1 MGAGFCQSR
10 TALALRRNITGF
22 SDIFSNGRRIYD
34 NKRYCCRT
42 FAMEGAMA
50 FYFWKGLEKMKV
62 AAAYIR
68 VSTEEQTELSPDSQL
83 REIRKYAGL
92 HGLDLPEEYIYTDEG
107 ISGKHVE
114 KRAGF
119 NRMLLAARQKPK
131 PFDVILLWKF
141 SRFARNR
148 QDSIVYKSML
158 RKQLGIDVVS
168 ITENLGDDK
177 TSILIEA
184 LIEAMDEYYSVNLAE
199 EVQRGMKEAIT
210 RGKPISSPPFG
221 YRMEHG
227 EFCPDP
233 QTAPVVL
240 LIFELFCGG
249 ESLPG
254 IAEHLNRAGI
264 QTTRAKP
271 FTSRSVRYILAN
283 PTYLGKLRWKDGE
296 QHEAVVLDGMHPP
309 LISES
314 LWKEAQQLLSLSFP
328 KPSHARQPVA
338 SDSLLHGLLRCGS
351 CGGALSYIP
360 SNHGYQCCN
369 YARGLCNTSHYLSE
383 QKAGQLILNHLME
396 LYAPLSFHYQPNASN
411 SHFKALSAF
420 FQQRDALQA
429 KLKKAKQAYLSGID
443 TLEEY
448 SRTKR
453 QVEHQLALWEQ
464 QEPQRTHAP
473 APVLQSISFRSLL
486 QSSLPVRIKNQL
498 LTSFVERI
506 VFDRQQQTLTLYYR
520 LS

>member
-1 MGAGFCQSR
+1 
-10 TALALRRNITGF
+10 
-22 SDIFSNGRRIYD
+22 
-34 NKRYCCRT
+34 
-42 FAMEGAMA
+42 MEGAMA
-50 FYFWKGLEKMKV
+50 FYFCKGLENMKV

-68 VSTEEQTELSPDSQL
+68 VSTEEQAELSPDSQL
-83 REIRKYAGL
+83 REIRKYAEM
-92 HGLDLPEEYIYTDEG
+92 HKLDLPEEYIYTDEG

-119 NRMLLAARQKPK
+119 NRMIIAARQKPK

-221 YRMEHG
+221 YKMENRH
-227 EFCPDP
+227 FLPDP
-233 QTAPVVL
+233 QTAPAVL

-249 ESLPG
+249 ESLYG

-283 PTYLGKLRWKDGE
+283 PTYLGKLRWKGE
-296 QHEAVVLDGMHPP
+296 EQYETIVLNGIHPP

-314 LWKEAQQLLSLSFP
+314 LWNEAQQLLELSFP
-328 KPSHARQPVA
+328 KSSRARQPAV

-369 YARGLCNTSHYLSE
+369 YARGLCKTSHYLSE
-383 QKAGQLILNHLME
+383 QKAGRLIITHLTE
-396 LYAPLSFHYQPNASN
+396 LYAPLSFPYRLNAPN
-411 SHFKALSAF
+411 SHLKALSPF
-420 FQQRDALQA
+420 SRQRDSLQA
-429 KLKKAKQAYLSGID
+429 KLEKAKQAYLSGID

-448 SRTKR
+448 SRTKQ
-453 QVEHQLALWEQ
+453 QVEHQLALWEL
-464 QEPQRTHAP
+464 QELQRTP
-473 APVLQSISFRSLL
+473 APVSALQSISFRSLL
-486 QSSLPVRIKNQL
+486 QSQLPVRIKNQL
-498 LTSFVERI
+498 LTSFLEKI
-506 VFDRQQQTLTLYYR
+506 VFDRRQQTLTLYYR